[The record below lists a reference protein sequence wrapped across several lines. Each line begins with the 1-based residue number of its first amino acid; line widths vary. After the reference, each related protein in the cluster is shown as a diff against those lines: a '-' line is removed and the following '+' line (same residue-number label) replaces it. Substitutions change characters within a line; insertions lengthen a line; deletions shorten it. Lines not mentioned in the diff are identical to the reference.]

1 MFRKALNWIRNWVRE
16 VINKMIGKQ
25 TVKQALN
32 VDLAISTDMAEAL
45 ELWTRMYE
53 NDAPWLNS
61 SLYSSGLEDVYSMN
75 LAAAIAGEIA
85 RSTTIEMEVEFSG
98 SARATYLEGEF
109 ARVMDKLRHQVEF
122 GCAKGGLIFKPYV
135 DGDQIS
141 VDFVQADQFYPVAFD
156 SDGNITA
163 IVFVDQRRK
172 GNHWFTRLEYHTMT
186 EQGCQIINEAF
197 KSTNQ
202 DTLGQAV
209 SLESIDEWATIEPEA
224 LITDIDKPLY
234 AYFRYPLANTIDT
247 DSPLG
252 VSCYSRAVDLIRQA
266 DLQWS
271 NLLWE
276 FEAGQ
281 TAIFV
286 DELAFGKDSDGR
298 STLPHKRLYRSLD
311 AGGQADDLFKEWSP
325 NLREQNILSGLDAIL
340 KRIEYACGLAYGTL
354 SDPTTV
360 DKTAT
365 EIKISRQRTY
375 STVVDTQKAL
385 ERALEHLIWSMDVW
399 ATIGGLAPQGNYEVA
414 FQFDDSVIVDK
425 DTQFQQD
432 LRLVGQGLMSKVEFR
447 MRNFGESE
455 ELARAALQEVAAERE
470 PVMIPGEE

>member
-98 SARATYLEGEF
+98 SARATYLDIEF
-109 ARVMDKLRHQVEF
+109 GRVMDKLRHQVEF

-135 DGDQIS
+135 DGDRIA

-172 GNHWFTRLEYHTMT
+172 GNNWFTRLEYHTMT

-247 DSPLG
+247 ESPLG
-252 VSCYSRAVDLIRQA
+252 VSCYSRATDLIRQA

-298 STLPHKRLYRSLD
+298 STLPHKRLYRALD
-311 AGGQADDLFKEWSP
+311 TGGAADDLFKEWSP

-340 KRIEYACGLAYGTL
+340 KRIEYTCGLAYGTL

-375 STVVDTQKAL
+375 STIVDTQKAL
-385 ERALEHLIWSMDVW
+385 ERALEQLIWSMDVW

-414 FQFDDSVIVDK
+414 FQFDDSVVVDR
-425 DTQFQQD
+425 DMQFQQD

-455 ELARAALQEVAAERE
+455 ELARAALQEVVAERE
-470 PVMIPGEE
+470 PVMMPGEE